1 MLIRNAEVNFG
12 ERVDLRIER
21 HQVVEMAPSLP
32 EQQDEE
38 VIDAQGCALLPGLH
52 DHHLHLRSLA
62 AALSS
67 VACGPPR
74 TQDAAALTQAL
85 QAAAQDCADAPG
97 EWIRGVGY
105 HESVAG
111 ELDRHWL
118 DRVVPEQAVRIQHR
132 SGRLWIL
139 SSRALALL
147 GASDGAANDPL
158 ERIDGQL
165 TGRLYDAD
173 PWLRSRL
180 GNSRQALQHASRKL
194 ASHGVTGL
202 TETTPSNGPDE
213 LRYFRQARARGEI
226 LQDMLV
232 MGDSRLDDVD
242 PRPING
248 VARGPRKFHLHDAA
262 LPELGEVCAAIE
274 ASHRYRRAVAFHCV
288 TRAEL
293 VFTLVALREAGSM
306 AGDRIEH
313 ASITPPDLLAQ
324 MAEMGLTVVTQP
336 NFIAERGDAY
346 LRDVADEDQA
356 WLYRL
361 RGFLDAGIALAGSTD
376 APFGDCN
383 PWIAMQAAVS
393 RCTHDGVAIGAG
405 EAISPEEALGLF
417 QSPLATP
424 GQGHRRVMPGVVAD
438 LCLLDRSWAEA
449 RKNLAEVWVQLT
461 LKDGSPIWPLAEPG
475 ATEDRE

>member
-1 MLIRNAEVNFG
+1 MLIRNAEVNFR
-12 ERVDLRIER
+12 ERIDLRIEQGR
-21 HQVVEMAPSLP
+21 VVEMAARLD
-32 EQQDEE
+32 ERQDEE
-38 VIDAQGCALLPGLH
+38 AIDAQACVLLPGLH
-52 DHHLHLRSLA
+52 DHHLHLRALA

-74 TQDAAALTQAL
+74 VTDAAMLAQVLRE
-85 QAAAQDCADAPG
+85 AARASATTPG

-111 ELDRHWL
+111 ELDRRWL
-118 DRVVPEQAVRIQHR
+118 DQVLPEQPVRIQHR

-139 SSRALALL
+139 NSRALAML
-147 GASDGAANDPL
+147 AARDGVADDPL
-158 ERIDGQL
+158 ERIDGRL

-173 PWLRSRL
+173 AWLRARM
-180 GNSRQALQHASRKL
+180 GHSRQALHRASRRL
-194 ASHGVTGL
+194 AAFGVTGV
-202 TETTPSNGPDE
+202 TDTSPGNGPDE
-213 LRYFRQARARGEI
+213 LRYFQQARARGEV
-226 LQDMLV
+226 LQDMRV
-232 MGDSRLDDVD
+232 MGDSRLDSAD
-242 PRPING
+242 PRPVNG

-274 ASHRYRRAVAFHCV
+274 ASHRFRRPVAFHCV

-293 VFTLVALREAGSM
+293 VFTLVALREAGCI

-324 MAEMGLTVVTQP
+324 IAEMGLTVVTQP

-376 APFGDCN
+376 APFGEAN
-383 PWIAMQAAVS
+383 PWTSMQAAVS
-393 RCTHDGVAIGAG
+393 RRTRDGVAIGAG
-405 EAISPEEALGLF
+405 ESLSPEEALAMFL
-417 QSPLATP
+417 SPLATP
-424 GQGHRRVMPGVVAD
+424 GQAPRRISLGSVAD
-438 LCLLDRSWAEA
+438 LCLLDRPWSAA
-449 RKNLAEVWVQLT
+449 RHNLAEVGVQLT
-461 LKDGSPIWPLAEPG
+461 LKSGEPIWPLPDAL

>member
-1 MLIRNAEVNFG
+1 MLIRNAEINLR
-12 ERVDLRIER
+12 ERTDLRIER
-21 HQVVEMAPSLP
+21 GKVLEIARGLSR
-32 EQQDEE
+32 QQDEE
-38 VIDAQGCALLPGLH
+38 VLDAQGCALIPGLH

-67 VACGPPR
+67 VHCGPPKVQDSASLKKALR
-74 TQDAAALTQAL
+74 DAAQA
-85 QAAAQDCADAPG
+85 CSEGPG

-111 ELDRHWL
+111 ELDRVWL
-118 DRVVPEQAVRIQHR
+118 DQAMPDHPVRIQHR
-132 SGRLWIL
+132 SGRLWML
-139 SSRALALL
+139 NSRALTLL
-147 GASDGAANDPL
+147 GAADGVADDPL
-158 ERIDGQL
+158 ERINGHL

-173 PWLRSRL
+173 TWLRSRMGRTRQPL
-180 GNSRQALQHASRKL
+180 HRVSRWL
-194 ASHGVTGL
+194 AGFGVTGM

-213 LRYFRQARARGEI
+213 LRYFQQARVRGEI

-232 MGDSRLDDVD
+232 MGDGRLDEVD
-242 PRPING
+242 PRPVHG
-248 VARGPRKFHLHDAA
+248 VSRGPHKFHLHDAA
-262 LPELGEVCAAIE
+262 LPELGEVCARIE
-274 ASHRYRRAVAFHCV
+274 ASHRRGRPVAFHCV

-293 VFTLVALREAGSM
+293 VFTLVALREAGTI

-376 APFGDCN
+376 APFGDAN
-383 PWIAMQAAVS
+383 PWISMQAAVS
-393 RCTHDGVAIGAG
+393 RQSRDGVVIGAQ

-417 QSPLATP
+417 LFPLTSP
-424 GQGHRRVMPGVVAD
+424 GQGVRRITPGVVAD
-438 LCLLDRSWAEA
+438 LCLLDRPWAEA
-449 RKNLAEVWVQLT
+449 RKNLAEVRVQLT
-461 LKDGSPIWPLAEPG
+461 FKAGAQIWPAEDQP
-475 ATEDRE
+475 ATEDQE